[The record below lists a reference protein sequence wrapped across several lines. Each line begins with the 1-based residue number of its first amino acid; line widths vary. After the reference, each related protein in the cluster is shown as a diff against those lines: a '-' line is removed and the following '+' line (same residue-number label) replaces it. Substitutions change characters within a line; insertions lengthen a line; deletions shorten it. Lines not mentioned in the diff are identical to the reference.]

1 MSDPMQELFTAA
13 LGISAPWK
21 VAEVRFEPEAHA
33 VHFDLACE
41 ATRLPCPTCAA
52 PDQPIHDRQR
62 RDWQHL
68 HFFQYRAFLH
78 ADVPRVRC
86 AVCGTPVTAKSTR
99 FRCLGRASAVA
110 SRCCSRRWW

>member
-41 ATRLPCPTCAA
+41 ATRLPCPTCTPMCPACAA
-52 PDQPIHDRQR
+52 GLRGAR
-62 RDWQHL
+62 
-68 HFFQYRAFLH
+68 
-78 ADVPRVRC
+78 
-86 AVCGTPVTAKSTR
+86 
-99 FRCLGRASAVA
+99 
-110 SRCCSRRWW
+110 